1 MKWLRFAVQGI
12 DAFNEIIE
20 KTIRWLILFIMSITI
35 YHVVLRY
42 FFDAPTI
49 WAYELSGLL
58 FAPLWFLVGGYVL
71 LKNIHVRMDIF
82 YRRLT
87 PRKQAIID
95 LATYTFFFFYCGLIL
110 IYGWEYSWLSFIRQ
124 KRSARSLWRPTLW
137 PFDAAIPVGAGLILL
152 AGMAKYI
159 RDLYIAITGRRL

>member
-1 MKWLRFAVQGI
+1 MKWLRLAVQCI
-12 DAFNEIIE
+12 DDFSEIIA
-20 KTIRWLILFIMSITI
+20 KTVSWIIIITMSTTI
-35 YHVVLRY
+35 YAVVMRY

-49 WAYELSGLL
+49 WAYELGGLL
-58 FAPLWFLVGGYVL
+58 LAPFWLLAGGYVL
-71 LKNIHVRMDIF
+71 LQNAHVRMDVF

-87 PRKQAIID
+87 PRKQAILD
-95 LATYTFFFFYCGLIL
+95 LVTYTLFFFYCGLIL

-124 KRSARSLWRPTLW
+124 KRSARSLWRPILW

-159 RDLYIAITGRRL
+159 RDLYTAITGRRL